1 MQCGMGFPKNLLQMF
16 LSLWIFLLCWSAY
29 FDFHF
34 HVFECVCASHSLHLF
49 VLKRKKDHKVGRE
62 VGRSGRMG
70 KDKI

>member
-1 MQCGMGFPKNLLQMF
+1 MCVFCVSVCVGDC
-16 LSLWIFLLCWSAY
+16 LCLY
-29 FDFHF
+29 
-34 HVFECVCASHSLHLF
+34 VFECVCASHSLHLF